1 MSLDKKSIRY
11 RNEKNKSMYQNI
23 EISISYQSN
32 IEIFIDMPCRA
43 WYFYSRYETIIS
55 LEKEYEMK

>member
-1 MSLDKKSIRY
+1 
-11 RNEKNKSMYQNI
+11 MYQNI

-32 IEIFIDMPCRA
+32 IEIFIDTPCRA